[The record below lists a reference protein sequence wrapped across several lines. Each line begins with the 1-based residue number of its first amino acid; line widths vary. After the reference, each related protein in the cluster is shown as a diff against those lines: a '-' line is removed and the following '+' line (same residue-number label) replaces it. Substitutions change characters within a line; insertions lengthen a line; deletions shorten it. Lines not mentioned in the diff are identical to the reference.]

1 MSRPIRACMAL
12 AALGMLLAA
21 GTAAVQAA
29 DLQTRKL
36 EALAAAKFATEAERL
51 AAASTA
57 NAILSL
63 AQTNENDNSDFTVL
77 CVNLPEATIQSADAG
92 RKILIEL
99 NDVIPLNET
108 AIPAEKHP
116 WLQTIAATL
125 YAVAPDL
132 KTQITLT
139 AALPCR
145 AERNDHANG
154 FTVTVT
160 PRDRGLAASKNQ
172 DHATQPVRIHF
183 QQAPSNAQPALPA
196 AIQQERDL
204 VAELAVELRM
214 ATETPGEPVT
224 PLLERPEYRD
234 LVADL
239 DNLGTTESA
248 SQPVRLETARFS
260 ITVDAAP
267 TDLPDPVRQRVT
279 RLARS
284 LEAVSD
290 AHFDITTAPAF
301 NTLAALQDP
310 PSPEGELA
318 PKSQEPAAPPAAEQ
332 SGTEQAQT
340 PPVQEAAAE
349 EPEPPVKRA
358 PVVVDTTAANAE
370 LTAQMKNIELPTA
383 EPAPAPAQKPWTGNP
398 LDRPVNLDFREMDLS
413 NVVALLAHMAGINII
428 AGTDLGG
435 TVTASLKNVPLRQA
449 IDTTLRMNG
458 LGIVEEEGIYRIVP
472 YDEAIATRRST
483 VMVTLNSAKAA
494 EVLKVLK
501 DLIKGLPDE
510 PYFNLSANDTAN
522 VLVIAGPEKRVGML
536 VDTAHQLDV
545 AEPVLPTVTV
555 PIKLNYSEPDDII
568 PTVEKM
574 LTPAVGKVAG
584 DKRARHLVVTDVPIV
599 VEQVRTLVA
608 ELDVPVKSV
617 ALDAMIVDAK
627 LNDAAKTGVDWIL
640 DSVRRQ
646 SRRSAATGGPMVGNL
661 QELALETNLAQGP
674 TAGLLNFG
682 ILSNKIDWRGI
693 IQAEVSNF
701 NGKLVSNPVLVTS
714 ENKPATIQIT
724 QEVPYVEVQETQQGG
739 RLTNTQ
745 FKNIGTVLEVTPRVT
760 HDNNILTTIKAKE
773 SSTAGEFNG
782 IPIEDLREV
791 STTLHL
797 HDSQT
802 IFIGGLRKNND
813 STTVRKVPVL
823 GDVPVVNVLFRKND
837 KTNAV
842 NELLI
847 FLTCHVVKDN
857 QKMTAYQT
865 QTHEDA
871 SSMPGKPDSQNE
883 LMHETLFPGKY
894 NDPIWKW
901 RRPQ

>member
-1 MSRPIRACMAL
+1 MAL
-12 AALGMLLAA
+12 AALGMLLVA

-29 DLQTRKL
+29 DLQARKI
-36 EALAAAKFATEAERL
+36 EALASAGHSAEPALL
-51 AAASTA
+51 AAAE
-57 NAILSL
+57 NAAALLSVEKSSN
-63 AQTNENDNSDFTVL
+63 ATGSEFKVL
-77 CVNLPEATIQSADAG
+77 LSEIPEVVIQSHDAG
-92 RKILIEL
+92 RHISIEL
-99 NDVIPLNET
+99 NNAIPLQET
-108 AIPAEKHP
+108 NLVLKDHP
-116 WLQTIAATL
+116 WLQSLNASL
-125 YAVAPDL
+125 FVASPEC
-132 KTQITLT
+132 KTRVNLI

-145 AERNDHANG
+145 ADRSDDPNG
-154 FTVTVT
+154 FTITLT
-160 PRDRGLAASKNQ
+160 PRDRGLAASKAQ
-172 DHATQPVRIHF
+172 TASAEPVRIRF
-183 QQAPSNAQPALPA
+183 EKTSEQTNTVLPA
-196 AIQQERDL
+196 TIQSERDL
-204 VAELAVELRM
+204 VAELAAELRLAVESDPK
-214 ATETPGEPVT
+214 ATSALTD
-224 PLLERPEYRD
+224 RPEFQG

-239 DNLGTTESA
+239 ASLESA
-248 SQPVRLETARFS
+248 APANQELRLDTPRFS
-260 ITVDAAP
+260 ISVAANSQDA
-267 TDLPDPVRQRVT
+267 PDPVKQRIE

-290 AHFDITTAPAF
+290 VRLELTSAPLLPPF
-301 NTLAALQDP
+301 AALQD
-310 PSPEGELA
+310 SAATEGELGAKPPAEPA
-318 PKSQEPAAPPAAEQ
+318 PSPAPEQPPAEQPAAPAA
-332 SGTEQAQT
+332 
-340 PPVQEAAAE
+340 QEAATE
-349 EPEPPVKRA
+349 EPEPPAKRV

-370 LTAQMKNIELPTA
+370 LTAQMRNIEPPAT
-383 EPAPAPAQKPWTGNP
+383 PSAPAPAEKPWTGNP

-472 YDEAIATRRST
+472 YDEAIATRRT
-483 VMVTLNSAKAA
+483 TIMVTLNNAKAA

-555 PIKLNYSEPDDII
+555 PIKLNYSEPDDIM

-574 LTPAVGKVAG
+574 LTPTVGKVAG

-617 ALDAMIVDAK
+617 ALDAMLVDAK

-640 DSVRRQ
+640 DSVRKQ
-646 SRRSAATGGPMVGNL
+646 SRRDAATGGPMIGNL
-661 QELALETNLAQGP
+661 QQLALETNLAQGP
-674 TAGLLNFG
+674 SAGLLNFG

-714 ENKPATIQIT
+714 ENQPATIEIT

-760 HDNNILTTIKAKE
+760 HDDNIITTIKAKE

-782 IPIEDLREV
+782 IPIEDLRQV

-797 HDSQT
+797 HDGQT

-847 FLTCHVVKDN
+847 FLTCHVVKDE
-857 QKMTAYQT
+857 QKMTAYQA

-871 SSMPGKPDSQNE
+871 SAMPSKPDSQNE